1 VTSNWQEDYMM
12 TAYEYGI
19 ISEKYYTYDAN
30 ATRGWI
36 FQIATATI
44 EKEEEIKEIQ
54 EEKLMS
60 DEAM

>member
-1 VTSNWQEDYMM
+1 MM

-19 ISEKYYTYDAN
+19 IDEMYYTYDTN
-30 ATRGWI
+30 ATRAWI

-44 EKEEEIKEIQ
+44 EKEEAIKEIQ